1 MPPPVSL
8 VLIVFT
14 LFFIGFWCVI
24 LKIVSCFGWS
34 QLAKRYST
42 FSRPKGTSYH
52 WQSLSLGQLSKYG
65 CCITFRISETGLYL
79 EVFPLLA
86 LGHPPLYF
94 HGLKSGFA
102 KKKTV
107 FSEKTTFTILEHHA
121 GAGWQSEK
129 KCTERSSVNYKMIEV
144 FKTRQAAQ
152 HH

>member
-52 WQSLSLGQLSKYG
+52 WQSMSLGQLSKYC

-94 HGLKSGFA
+94 PWSQIRFRKEEDDLFGKNYFYDLGTPRGGRMA
-102 KKKTV
+102 V
-107 FSEKTTFTILEHHA
+107 REKMHRAILREL
-121 GAGWQSEK
+121 
-129 KCTERSSVNYKMIEV
+129 RDD
-144 FKTRQAAQ
+144 
-152 HH
+152 